1 MAESQKKV
9 SSLTV
14 ELATK
19 NNIEDGDSNQN
30 IKCPCCD
37 MRARNMGTLEAHV
50 KIMHA
55 KVQLKCKICNN
66 LFDKVETLKLHLV
79 QEHNDE
85 IDCFKCVSVFRKE
98 AEVFSH
104 SNNSFGIIPLNI
116 CDKCEKCCEQISTK
130 EAQTELSGQEEQIT
144 SSL

>member
-9 SSLTV
+9 SSLTI

-19 NNIEDGDSNQN
+19 NSIEDGDSNQ
-30 IKCPCCD
+30 
-37 MRARNMGTLEAHV
+37 
-50 KIMHA
+50 IMYA